1 MNENRGQT
9 TLVWIGDH
17 SLKMYRVSDEA
28 VLRQFK
34 HQIILYDRRVSDPE
48 NDCSEEPITYVK
60 EFYPQVDPKYSL
72 EELNTPMHALLG
84 ERIREM
90 KENEREILFIGDTAE
105 LLCQAVVDIG
115 FGFDFKSDAEP
126 VQSEPFEVVALVESD
141 TGKCHLNLTQ
151 FDALFLKEQMPFEE
165 EMEEAIHSREIGLN
179 GFRNAYRCM
188 EIRGEVNDFL
198 WHYNENARN
207 VDQKV
212 AYIKT
217 S

>member
-1 MNENRGQT
+1 MNKNRCQT

-17 SLKMYRVSDEA
+17 SLKMHRGSDEA
-28 VLRQFK
+28 VLRQFE

-48 NDCSEEPITYVK
+48 NNCAEEPITYVK

-72 EELNTPMHALLG
+72 VDLNTPMHALLS

-90 KENEREILFIGDTAE
+90 KENERDILLIGDAAE
-105 LLCQAVVDIG
+105 LLFQAVVDIG
-115 FGFDFKSDAEP
+115 FGFDSKSDAETI
-126 VQSEPFEVVALVESD
+126 QSEPFEVVALVESD

-151 FDALFLKEQMPFEE
+151 CDALFLKEQMPFEQ
-165 EMEEAIHSREIGLN
+165 EMKEAISFRELGLN
-179 GFRNAYRCM
+179 GFRNAYRFA
-188 EIRGEVNDFL
+188 ESRADVNDFL
-198 WHYNENARN
+198 WHYAEDPKSVEKKA
-207 VDQKV
+207 